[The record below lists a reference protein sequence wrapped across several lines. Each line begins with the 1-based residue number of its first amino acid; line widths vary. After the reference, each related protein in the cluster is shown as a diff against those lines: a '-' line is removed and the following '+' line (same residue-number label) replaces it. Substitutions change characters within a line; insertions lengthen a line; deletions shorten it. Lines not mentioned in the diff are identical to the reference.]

1 MTRRGL
7 DTKTFG
13 VLSTPTVGDFLNP
26 HGGSQKE
33 NPLQLAGCLRSTG
46 ASFLPAFSFSSR
58 GCLCDGWNLLPDLWS
73 LRLDQGLPLSAA
85 LSHFPQQSLNSPWRS
100 GALRPVGGFKAPCL
114 SVRGCCGRSGFQLA
128 LFGGN
133 CSGKRPG
140 RDLSA
145 HWSFGELLGQTQAP
159 PCSRLC
165 PQGCDSLTKQL
176 GSVVTPS
183 QLGEKKSLQR
193 TPTQPLCFPSSR
205 APAFRKEE
213 TDTVFHLP
221 TRPEGSSSGRRL
233 ALGMFSWKFCQLKG
247 CCASPSSQEEAG
259 EISTP

>member
-1 MTRRGL
+1 MRG
-7 DTKTFG
+7 
-13 VLSTPTVGDFLNP
+13 S
-26 HGGSQKE
+26 
-33 NPLQLAGCLRSTG
+33 
-46 ASFLPAFSFSSR
+46 
-58 GCLCDGWNLLPDLWS
+58 
-73 LRLDQGLPLSAA
+73 
-85 LSHFPQQSLNSPWRS
+85 
-100 GALRPVGGFKAPCL
+100 
-114 SVRGCCGRSGFQLA
+114 CGPSGFQSA

-176 GSVVTPS
+176 GSLVTPS
-183 QLGEKKSLQR
+183 QLGKKKFTAHTNPTPLLPQFPGPSLPER
-193 TPTQPLCFPSSR
+193 RDRHRLSLTYTPRGIFL
-205 APAFRKEE
+205 
-213 TDTVFHLP
+213 
-221 TRPEGSSSGRRL
+221 GRRL